1 MKYTMDIKKYDAAYS
16 NALNIFNPYKVFP
29 YRISRKIPIY
39 DIQAYKLNPS
49 YRFVY
54 DKLFIVQSQYIKGGE
69 LKDVPND
76 VEYPIFIKP
85 RWGHKTST
93 SKDCYKIKSRDELT
107 PHLHKKDMMWS
118 EFIDDREGMTDFIL
132 VNGEIVFQIT
142 YVYSEKQHG
151 FADVWKHVS
160 SDNKPPPEIVDWV
173 SKHMVGYTGP
183 LNVQYRSTKI
193 IEVGMRFARSGMY
206 IESTNHKVLIEAI
219 NHLAETKTWICRE
232 TIVIEPFYSFKCWSP
247 IPVFCLI
254 SQHIIDLIMKFGHSM
269 PFYEYYFEPTGS
281 HSIVFF
287 QFLHKN
293 FEEGMMLK
301 ELLERIMMV
310 INSTFILLCIYA
322 VVCFSMG
329 KQCKLVYYVIVGM
342 IISSLI
348 NSLDVIQN
356 QITHQ
361 KQFIF

>member
-1 MKYTMDIKKYDAAYS
+1 MDIKKYDAAYS
-16 NALNIFNPYKVFP
+16 SALQIFNPYKVFP

-39 DIQAYKLNPS
+39 DMQAYKLNPS

-69 LKDVPND
+69 LKDVPKD
-76 VEYPIFIKP
+76 VQYPIFIKP

-93 SKDCYKIKSRDELT
+93 SKDCYKIKSPEELT

-132 VNGEIVFQIT
+132 VNGEIVFQLT

-151 FADVWKHVS
+151 FADVWKHIS

-173 SKHMVGYTGP
+173 SKYMVGYTGP

-206 IESTNHKVLIEAI
+206 LESTNHKVLIESI

-232 TIVIEPFYSFKCWSP
+232 TIIIEPFYSFKCWSP
-247 IPVFCLI
+247 IPIACLI
-254 SQHIIDLIMKFGHSM
+254 SQHVIDAIMKYGHSM

-281 HSIVFF
+281 HSIIFF

-301 ELLERIMMV
+301 DMLERIMLV
-310 INSTFILLCIYA
+310 FNGTFILLCMYA
-322 VVCFSMG
+322 IVCFAMG
-329 KQCKLVYYVIVGM
+329 KKCWIVVYVIIGM
-342 IISSLI
+342 ILSSCI
-348 NSLDVIQN
+348 NSLDVLHN
-356 QITHQ
+356 QVTHQ
-361 KQFIF
+361 KQFIM